1 MTYSAIKKQSMPISF
16 RKDTIILD
24 LDHTLI
30 HAVNSSQTLGQT
42 LFNGNPTVEIWQT
55 PNYHVYVRPHCQ
67 SFLNYCFGHYK
78 KVILWSMGSR
88 PYVERILQEML
99 QHYGVTFHEVYT
111 RNEFPD
117 SKNLSMIDVNTNR
130 TLFLDDVPTRI
141 CNLSDQN
148 IIEVP
153 PFYSQNIDTD
163 TYLLD
168 LQKKLRCYAY

>member
-1 MTYSAIKKQSMPISF
+1 MTYSAIKKQNMPISF

-30 HAVNSSQTLGQT
+30 HAVPYGYNQASPNIQS
-42 LFNGNPTVEIWQT
+42 FSEVEIWRT
-55 PNYHVYVRPHCQ
+55 PNYLVYVRPHCQ
-67 SFLNYCFGHYK
+67 SFLNYCFGHYN

-88 PYVERILQEML
+88 PYVERILQEMF

-141 CNLSDQN
+141 CNLSNQN
-148 IIEVP
+148 IIEAP

-168 LQKKLRCYAY
+168 LQKKLRCYAH

>member
-1 MTYSAIKKQSMPISF
+1 MPISF

-30 HAVNSSQTLGQT
+30 HAVPSSQAYPSNLAFSRIQSFSDDSQDHT
-42 LFNGNPTVEIWQT
+42 EIWRT
-55 PNYHVYVRPHCQ
+55 PNYLVYVRPYCQ
-67 SFLNYCFGHYK
+67 SFLNYCFSRYK

-88 PYVERILQEML
+88 PYVERILKEML

-130 TLFLDDVPTRI
+130 TLFLDDLPERI
-141 CNLSDQN
+141 RNLSDQN
-148 IIEVP
+148 IIEAP
-153 PFYSQNIDTD
+153 PFYSHNIDTD

-168 LQKKLRCYAY
+168 LQKMLRCYAH